1 MLEVANGRVGG
12 EIAVFT
18 HTISDVPNTFPG
30 GTIPWAGSFQASL
43 NNIGKWLLAD
53 STLTISGNI
62 SEDVSV
68 PVFIGSG
75 LSIKLASGTKFTGHI
90 TFNNCANVRMY
101 ADAQNTTNIIG
112 TGTDYAV
119 KLDSSHVVMENLHIS
134 GKVRTSADDATLYGI
149 IVTNASTLTAKGCTV
164 DRTKSMGML
173 GDSNSKI
180 DIYQCKG
187 GVVGGDYTTLAN
199 AGWGVYV
206 QRNAD
211 VSLYDTCPFGASG
224 GAGYWI
230 GDIRGTATNTPTD
243 GTTPAAPSVRPYAVS
258 AGYTVRTTTDGSDSV
273 TWASG
278 EPRQGRWSEFEYF
291 YNPDYEQEVWDY
303 RSYNGFGLLLLT
315 NAANIV
321 SDRPAGKTII
331 SATMKIRRDAEAGTS
346 ETISCTLYQHGTAAA
361 PSGKPNDVL
370 FAQAADAV
378 DISPN
383 QEITITL
390 NASAITNL
398 NNGNCKGFGFKN
410 IGGYGRYDIFGEL
423 VVTYG

>member
-1 MLEVANGRVGG
+1 
-12 EIAVFT
+12 
-18 HTISDVPNTFPG
+18 
-30 GTIPWAGSFQASL
+30 L

-68 PVFIGSG
+68 PVFIGSR

-243 GTTPAAPSVRPYAVS
+243 GTTPASPSVKSYAVS
-258 AGYTVRTTTDGSDSV
+258 AGYTVKTQSNGSSEV
-273 TWASG
+273 SWPSG
-278 EPRQGRWSEFEYF
+278 EPRQGTLTA
-291 YNPDYEQEVWDY
+291 YEQIYNLNSGTWRTVAVD
-303 RSYNGFGLLLLT
+303 YNGFGLLLLT